1 MNEKTLDISWKTI
14 LKITFA
20 IFCFYIIYLIK
31 DILIL
36 LLFALI
42 ISLLF
47 NPAID
52 FLEKI
57 RISRTLSVVLVYLAI
72 FGFLGLIIY
81 YSLPIFASEFS
92 QFSGLFP
99 QYFEK
104 ISPPLK
110 EIGIKPFEN
119 IEAFIGA
126 IKIIIEKASANIF
139 SALSIIFGGIAST
152 ISIIALS
159 LFLSLE
165 KEGVEKIIK
174 LFSSKGKEEYILSVF
189 KRCQTKI
196 SGWFGARILSCI
208 FIGIIV
214 FIVLQIFEIKY
225 SFVLAILAAILDFIP
240 IIGPIIAG
248 LIVTL
253 FVSLSSL
260 TKAIFVL
267 IAFIL
272 IQQIEG
278 NIISPILTK
287 KFIGL
292 SPVLVLISLAI
303 GAKLLGILGAILAV
317 PLTAIIFEFTKAI
330 LEKKKEEATPLNK

>member
-36 LLFALI
+36 CLFALI

-52 FLEKI
+52 FLEKT